1 MIYKICYDYLTGKP
15 STISSDGAS
24 IPICEANADYQEF
37 LRWNEKQ
44 KTPLD
49 LKSIVPIV
57 SPLPV
62 GTVDQRIDKLEARV
76 AILEK
81 Q

>member
-1 MIYKICYDYLTGKP
+1 MYELRYSPMTGKV
-15 STISSDGAS
+15 SCIVRDGKDS
-24 IPICEANADYQEF
+24 IPICEANSYYQEF
-37 LRWNEKQ
+37 LKWNKTQ

-49 LKSIVPIV
+49 LKSTVPIV

-81 Q
+81 

>member
-1 MIYKICYDYLTGKP
+1 MYELLYDKLTGKVYGVKNGV
-15 STISSDGAS
+15 ISFGLTEGN
-24 IPICEANADYQEF
+24 IDYQDF
-37 LRWNEKQ
+37 LKWNKVQ

-49 LKSIVPIV
+49 LKSTVPIV